1 MWPKKKRKKKE
12 EQIPFLPSLQSTIT
26 HCIQKDWN
34 PFSQQLYKFIAMLS
48 QNRHNQHA
56 QCTVL
61 KERAA
66 VLGVLGLLVRFVK
79 KTASVQ
85 ELTNRNKAFTHT
97 LKHCSSI
104 KTIREW
110 GALWL
115 CQAPP
120 RHRLHTLSLIKHM
133 ECNPRRQALPV
144 VSPAPVNVMLVC
156 RHGNLSRTLHSFTF
170 TQTEKKIKKNP
181 LTVTTMTAIF
191 MAMHNCEMWWNSP
204 SPIDLFFSPLSFK
217 KVFSTIKLLKKPVF
231 RK

>member
-1 MWPKKKRKKKE
+1 
-12 EQIPFLPSLQSTIT
+12 
-26 HCIQKDWN
+26 
-34 PFSQQLYKFIAMLS
+34 MLS
-48 QNRHNQHA
+48 QNRHNQHT

-170 TQTEKKIKKNP
+170 TQTEKNKIKSTDSNNNDRNFHGDAQLWDVMKFPVSNW
-181 LTVTTMTAIF
+181 LV
-191 MAMHNCEMWWNSP
+191 
-204 SPIDLFFSPLSFK
+204 FSPLSFK

>member
-1 MWPKKKRKKKE
+1 
-12 EQIPFLPSLQSTIT
+12 
-26 HCIQKDWN
+26 
-34 PFSQQLYKFIAMLS
+34 MLS
-48 QNRHNQHA
+48 QKRHNQHT

-97 LKHCSSI
+97 LKHCSSL

-110 GALWL
+110 VALWL

-156 RHGNLSRTLHSFTF
+156 RHGNLSRTLPSFTF
-170 TQTEKKIKKNP
+170 TQTEKKKKSTDSNNNDRNFHGDAKLWCDEIPRLQLTWFFFP
-181 LTVTTMTAIF
+181 LF
-191 MAMHNCEMWWNSP
+191 H
-204 SPIDLFFSPLSFK
+204 
-217 KVFSTIKLLKKPVF
+217 LKKCSLQSNY
-231 RK
+231 

>member
-1 MWPKKKRKKKE
+1 MAQKKKKKKKK

-48 QNRHNQHA
+48 QNRHNQHT

-170 TQTEKKIKKNP
+170 TQTEKKKKKSTDSNNNDRNFHGDAQLWDVMKFP
-181 LTVTTMTAIF
+181 VSNWLV
-191 MAMHNCEMWWNSP
+191 
-204 SPIDLFFSPLSFK
+204 FSPLSFK